1 MQHLL
6 EKATRCTFGS
16 IFVSVHQNCNGVPWL
31 FFSAPSWRLS
41 RGRDRRGPFDADGPS
56 RRAAERER
64 PPQQLSATELRSRIA
79 LLEHAAR
86 AYRAELE
93 SRTARLDGN
102 PFGDEGLA
110 ALVAPPPADYGV
122 SYSMGWFRPSVI

>member
-1 MQHLL
+1 MDPLAELL
-6 EKATRCTFGS
+6 SE
-16 IFVSVHQNCNGVPWL
+16 
-31 FFSAPSWRLS
+31 RL
-41 RGRDRRGPFDADGPS
+41 
-56 RRAAERER
+56 
-64 PPQQLSATELRSRIA
+64 PPQLSATELRSRIA

>member
-1 MQHLL
+1 MAFFQRALVAPVSWPRPPWTFRRRWTL
-6 EKATRCTFGS
+6 SPRCPLQS
-16 IFVSVHQNCNGVPWL
+16 
-31 FFSAPSWRLS
+31 
-41 RGRDRRGPFDADGPS
+41 
-56 RRAAERER
+56 ER
-64 PPQQLSATELRSRIA
+64 PAPQQLSATELRSRIA

-122 SYSMGWFRPSVI
+122 SYLFNGVVSSQRYLSL